1 VRVNVVGAGPAGLY
15 LAILLKKSN
24 RRHQVRVIE
33 RNAPDATF
41 GFGVVFSE
49 GSLDELQ
56 RADYE
61 SYVAITE
68 SFASWNPLDVR
79 YRGTTTRIR
88 GNVFSGIA
96 RKELLRLLQERADEL
111 GVELEFLREVASLE
125 PYLEADLVV
134 GADGANSLTRRTYA
148 EQFRPKLGAH
158 PAKYAWFG
166 ADLAF
171 PVFTYVFKETEW
183 GVFQAHCYPFEAHGS
198 TMVVLISEETW
209 RRSGL
214 DEMSEQESLEFTQ
227 AVFQDELGAGHRM
240 LGNRSL
246 WMNFPWI
253 ACES

>member
-1 VRVNVVGAGPAGLY
+1 MRVNILGAGPAGLY
-15 LAILLKKSN
+15 LAILLKKADP
-24 RRHQVRVIE
+24 RHQVRVVE

-49 GSLDELQ
+49 GSLDELE

-96 RKELLRLLQERADEL
+96 RKELLRLLQQRAEEL
-111 GVELEFLREVASLE
+111 GVELEFHTEIASLE
-125 PYLEADLVV
+125 PYLEADLLV
-134 GADGANSLTRRTYA
+134 GADGANSLTRRTYSDS
-148 EQFRPKLGAH
+148 FRPTLGTH

-171 PVFTYVFKETEW
+171 PVFT
-183 GVFQAHCYPFEAHGS
+183 
-198 TMVVLISEETW
+198 
-209 RRSGL
+209 
-214 DEMSEQESLEFTQ
+214 
-227 AVFQDELGAGHRM
+227 
-240 LGNRSL
+240 
-246 WMNFPWI
+246 
-253 ACES
+253 